1 MAMAT
6 ASTIATGAEEGR
18 RRRNSASRKLA
29 ARAAIAAGAIAAVVL
44 FLPASLATWAAV
56 DHQRFAASIAPWN
69 AAAASAAAA
78 AIPADPRKPEIRALV
93 ASSLRRDVTQVEAI
107 ELRALDLALS
117 GKTAQARGLFQLSNR
132 LSRRSLATRLW
143 LIQDAVDRGDVG
155 DALHNFD
162 IALRTTTD
170 AQPILFPVLTRASAD
185 PRLTVAIA
193 RTLDRPSDWRLM
205 FVDWALSNA
214 ADVAPV
220 AKVVAHMRDGRFIVG
235 NSLDQQLINRLVSS
249 DEFDQ
254 AKMLNQRFGHSEAG
268 VADPDFADLAAH
280 YPFGW
285 GLVSNGSIG
294 AERALSG
301 SRTMLTYRAAPAN
314 SGQVAAQL
322 LTLKEGKYVLATR
335 TAATPIG
342 AAPYWSLS
350 CGELPNRE
358 LARLDQPMKTDG
370 RAEAVFT
377 VPQGCSGQW
386 LTLRVRPAADA
397 SQQSGAIAFVSV
409 SAR

>member
-1 MAMAT
+1 MAPPKFASRSAIALCAMA
-6 ASTIATGAEEGR
+6 
-18 RRRNSASRKLA
+18 A
-29 ARAAIAAGAIAAVVL
+29 AVL
-44 FLPASLATWAAV
+44 FLPSSLAAWAA
-56 DHQRFAASIAPWN
+56 DEHPRFAASIAPWN
-69 AAAASAAAA
+69 ALAASDAAA
-78 AIPADPRKPEIRALV
+78 AIPGDPRKPEIRALV
-93 ASSLRRDVTQVEAI
+93 AKSLRRDVTQVNAL

-117 GKTAQARGLFQLSNR
+117 GKTTQARRLFQLSDR

-155 DALHNFD
+155 EALHNFD

-185 PRLTVAIA
+185 PRLTTALA

-214 ADVAPV
+214 ADVAPI
-220 AKVVAHMRDGRFIVG
+220 AKVVAQMRDDRFIVA

-249 DEFDQ
+249 DEFEQ
-254 AKMLNQRFGHSEAG
+254 ASMLNQRFGHPAAG
-268 VADPDFADLAAH
+268 VADPNFADLTAH

-294 AERALSG
+294 ADRALSG
-301 SRTMLTYRAAPAN
+301 SATMLTYRAAPTN

-322 LTLKEGKYVLATR
+322 LALKEGHYVLATKS
-335 TAATPIG
+335 AATAIG
-342 AAPYWSLS
+342 AAPYWSVS
-350 CGELPNRE
+350 CGELHNKE
-358 LARLDQPMKTDG
+358 LARLDQPMKADG
-370 RAEAVFT
+370 RAEVAFT

-386 LTLRVRPAADA
+386 LTLRVRPAPD
-397 SQQSGAIAFVSV
+397 SSPQSGAIAFVWV